1 MAGGKLRGGGDE
13 PLTEINIVPLVDISL
28 VVLIIFMVTA
38 TYMVKPAIKIDLPDA
53 ATGENIE
60 PTSLGIS
67 VAADGRLLLD
77 GEEITEEALRARV
90 AAEFAKDKN
99 VVCLISG
106 DKEAR
111 HGDVTHVIDIVK
123 FIGVTKFAINI
134 DPTDAGTGT
143 TAPVPAASP

>member
-13 PLTEINIVPLVDISL
+13 PITDINIVPLVDIVL

-38 TYMVKPAIKIDLPDA
+38 TYIVKPAIKIDLPDA
-53 ATGENIE
+53 TTGENVE

-67 VAADGRLLLD
+67 VAADGRLMLD
-77 GEEITEEALRARV
+77 GQEITEPALRERV
-90 AAEFAKDKN
+90 AAEFKKDKN

-111 HGDVTHVIDIVK
+111 HGDVTHIIDLVK
-123 FIGVTKFAINI
+123 GLGVTKFAINI
-134 DPTDAGTGT
+134 DPAEVAVPSAG
-143 TAPVPAASP
+143 

>member
-1 MAGGKLRGGGDE
+1 MAGGKLKGGGDE
-13 PLTEINIVPLVDISL
+13 PITDINIVPLVDIVL

-38 TYMVKPAIKIDLPDA
+38 TYIVKPAIKIDLPDA
-53 ATGENIE
+53 TTGENVE

-77 GEEITEEALRARV
+77 GEEISERALKARV
-90 AAEFAKDKN
+90 AEEFAKDKN

-111 HGDVTHVIDIVK
+111 HGDVTHIIDVVK
-123 FIGVTKFAINI
+123 ALGVTKFAINI
-134 DPTDAGTGT
+134 DPTDASVTPG
-143 TAPVPAASP
+143 

>member
-1 MAGGKLRGGGDE
+1 MAGGKLKGGGDE
-13 PLTEINIVPLVDISL
+13 PITDINIVPLVDIVL

-38 TYMVKPAIKIDLPDA
+38 TYIVKPAIKIDLPDA
-53 ATGENIE
+53 TTGENVE

-77 GEEITEEALRARV
+77 GEEITEPALKARV
-90 AAEFAKDKN
+90 AEEFAKDKN

-111 HGDVTHVIDIVK
+111 HGDVTHIIDVVK
-123 FIGVTKFAINI
+123 ALGVTKFAINI
-134 DPTDAGTGT
+134 DPTDASV
-143 TAPVPAASP
+143 APG

>member
-1 MAGGKLRGGGDE
+1 M
-13 PLTEINIVPLVDISL
+13 
-28 VVLIIFMVTA
+28 VLIIFMVTA
-38 TYMVKPAIKIDLPDA
+38 TYIVKPAIKIDLPDA

-77 GEEITEEALRARV
+77 GEEITEAALRVRV

-106 DKEAR
+106 DKDAR

-123 FIGVTKFAINI
+123 LIGVTKFAINI
-134 DPTDAGTGT
+134 DPAEGAAPSPV
-143 TAPVPAASP
+143 TAP

>member
-1 MAGGKLRGGGDE
+1 MAGGKLKGGGDE
-13 PLTEINIVPLVDISL
+13 PITDINIVPLVDIVL

-38 TYMVKPAIKIDLPDA
+38 TYIVKPAIKIDLPDA
-53 ATGENIE
+53 TTGENVE

-77 GEEITEEALRARV
+77 GVVITEPALKARV

-106 DKEAR
+106 DKDAR
-111 HGDVTHVIDIVK
+111 HGDVTHIIDVVK
-123 FIGVTKFAINI
+123 GLGVTKFAINI
-134 DPTDAGTGT
+134 DPTDASV
-143 TAPVPAASP
+143 VPG